1 MYLLEK
7 FHLVQFYLFSANTL
21 HFGKSSAIVAPN
33 GSGKSAVLDAMQI
46 VLHGGDQH
54 AIELNAQ
61 SGGHKGGRSIREY
74 LLGFYR
80 DSENVRDHATCY
92 LTMVFRD
99 STGKHPVVS
108 AGISLGAS
116 IDEPKHRV
124 YGMYILPGV
133 DLGLE
138 EHTQNVNGQ
147 LVPLEWSTFKELARD
162 LAKTA
167 IGEKPTIL
175 DKKVTASEFVQ
186 SLLFQLRA
194 NRARSIDHM
203 AFSKALKNALNLKD
217 VHDASAF
224 VRERIIESRPISITD
239 FRHQLETFRNLK
251 QRIAEVIE
259 RIEFGNGVVEACKK
273 AILTRMRKASYA
285 ALAADLRRDQAMEQ
299 LDSAQDKA
307 REAEEAHETAKKRVA
322 QTKDAHEASERRL
335 KEVTQRAKQ
344 DPELLRAQ
352 ALGAERERILMP
364 LKKNLATELRR
375 VVAAFSTAKAR
386 DTEAS
391 GWGFLAKPWESLLT
405 RISASAAVDSLKLDV
420 EVEVGKLRDVHNGSQ
435 PLLSKVKQR
444 EATDA
449 ARLAEAKRAFKTATE
464 QLERAK
470 VGKSQLPDAVI
481 NVRNLLEE
489 EGIQATP
496 VCDLV
501 TVSDTSWAPA
511 IEAYLRSNA
520 YALLV
525 EPGRED
531 DALRVYESIPDSY
544 NPFGV
549 KIIQP
554 KKYAVDASALPANAL
569 ARLINGQNEQAVAFL
584 RSRLRRLL
592 QLEKATSRS
601 EDGLTRKGMLVNNG
615 TIERLRLPTAG
626 EVSLGKQ
633 DTRAQMDLLARE
645 KQRLGKDL
653 EDAERVAQRS
663 KALLEAIDPLAAMKD
678 MLENVERWLV
688 EHAELERELDDRQ
701 ALVQLQ
707 ENPDL
712 LALQELL
719 DAASTAYEHAKEAH
733 HAALT
738 GLGSARTADE
748 AATTVW
754 QGLKS
759 KAEEL
764 AQEASLVMRQSF
776 VDAGWIDE
784 RRMDWERNG
793 KSLEEMIKTCTEGV
807 TRESTAYGT
816 QESEVRGGLLQYA
829 NRYQFELTSDP
840 SDLDKVKVT
849 LEGEL
854 KRLQE
859 SELAN
864 YQQQAEDAYGVAVRT
879 FRSRIAASL
888 RSSFDDMA
896 SQLRDLNSI
905 MSRLPAFT
913 NDERYHFRWWV
924 NPEYKT
930 LHRFITDV
938 ADRGGEDDIFNDPV
952 NTPDEFRALLEDVDG
967 PSQELLRDYRKFF
980 SFEVEVMSQGQV
992 ISTLKSRMEKG
1003 SGGEHRAPLFVV
1015 AGAALAAAYGKL
1027 QGDTSGMS
1035 LILFDEL
1042 GDKIDGNNTKAVFEY
1057 LASLG
1062 LQPVVAAPDDALG
1075 KINESLD
1082 GYVEMYRDGAYLSVN
1097 HVGIGPDAHDLLS
1110 SDSWIKH
1117 PELLEEETRKVMAE
1131 RNVPA

>member
-61 SGGHKGGRSIREY
+61 SGGQKGGRSIREY

-80 DSENVRDHATCY
+80 DAENVRDHATCY

-99 STGKHPVVS
+99 SAGKHPVVS

-147 LVPLEWSTFKELARD
+147 MVPLAWAAFKELARD
-162 LAKTA
+162 VAKTVD
-167 IGEKPTIL
+167 GEKPTFL
-175 DKKVTASEFVQ
+175 EKGASEFVQ

-194 NRARSIDHM
+194 DRARSIDHV

-224 VRERIIESRPISITD
+224 VRERIIESRPINITE
-239 FRHQLETFRNLK
+239 FRHQLETFRDLK
-251 QRIAEVIE
+251 QKIAEVIE
-259 RIEFGNGVVEACKK
+259 RIEVGNGVLEVCKK

-285 ALAADLRRDQAMEQ
+285 ALAVELRRDQVSEQ
-299 LDSAQDKA
+299 LDGAQHQA
-307 REAEEAHETAKKRVA
+307 REAEEAHEAAQKRVG
-322 QTKDAHEASERRL
+322 QKKDAHEAAERRL

-344 DPELLRAQ
+344 DPELLRGE
-352 ALGAERERILMP
+352 ALNAERERALMP
-364 LKKNLATELRR
+364 LKKNLTTELRR
-375 VVAAFSTAKAR
+375 VVAAFNTAKAR
-386 DTEAS
+386 DAEA
-391 GWGFLAKPWESLLT
+391 GAWGFLAKPWESLLE
-405 RISASAAVDSLKLDV
+405 RVSASAVVDSLQLDV
-420 EVEVGKLRDVHNGSQ
+420 VAEVSKLRGVHSGCQ
-435 PLLSKVKQR
+435 PLLAKVKQR

-449 ARLAEAKRAFKTATE
+449 ALLAEAKRAFKTAAE

-470 VGKSQLPDAVI
+470 DGKSQVPDAALV
-481 NVRNLLEE
+481 VRRLLEE
-489 EGIQATP
+489 VGIRATP

-501 TVSDTSWAPA
+501 TVTDANWAPA

-531 DALRVYESIPDSY
+531 DAVRVYESIPDSY

-554 KKYAVDASALPANAL
+554 KNYGADASALPTNAL
-569 ARLINGQNEQAVAFL
+569 AHLITGQNEQAVAFL
-584 RSRLRRLL
+584 RSRLRRLR

-601 EDGLTRKGMLVNNG
+601 EDGLTSKGMLVNRG
-615 TIERLRLPTAG
+615 TIERLRLPAPS

-633 DTRAQMDLLARE
+633 DTRAQMDHLARE
-645 KQRLGKDL
+645 KQRFGKDL
-653 EDAERVAQRS
+653 DDVERVAQRS
-663 KALLEAIDPLAAMKD
+663 KALLEATAPLVTMKD

-688 EHAELERELDDRQ
+688 EHAALEREMDDRQ
-701 ALVQLQ
+701 ALVQLK

-712 LALQELL
+712 LALQQLL
-719 DAASTAYEHAKEAH
+719 DAANGDYLQTKDAY

-738 GLGSARTADE
+738 ALGSAKTAE
-748 AATTVW
+748 ETAARMR

-764 AQEASLVMRQSF
+764 TQEASQAMRQSH

-784 RRMDWERNG
+784 RRTEWERHG
-793 KSLEEMIKTCTEGV
+793 KSLEEMIKTCSDGV

-816 QESEVRGGLLQYA
+816 QASEVRSGLVQYA
-829 NRYQFELTSDP
+829 NRYRFDLISDP
-840 SDLDKVKVT
+840 SDLEDVKAV

-924 NPEYKT
+924 NPEYKA

-938 ADRGGEDDIFNDPV
+938 ADRGGEDDLFNDPV

-1062 LQPVVAAPDDALG
+1062 LQPVVATPDDALG
-1075 KINESLD
+1075 KINESLE
-1082 GYVEMYRDGAYLSVN
+1082 GYVELYRDGAYLSVN
-1097 HVGIGPDAHDLLS
+1097 HVGLGPDAHELLS
-1110 SDSWIKH
+1110 SDSWVKH

-1131 RNVPA
+1131 RNLLA